1 MTLSVC
7 CKIYNSKGK
16 TMLVQEVMTPKEKLI
31 SVEPTA
37 TVREALEVMRKH
49 SVRSVIVEKSNV
61 AGAYGLVT
69 FKNILQSIVAEDGDI
84 DLLNVYDIAAIPAM
98 SVSSQLDV
106 KYAAKMMVNSSI
118 KRLLII
124 DNNELQGILTMT
136 DIIGILMNSV
146 E

>member
-1 MTLSVC
+1 
-7 CKIYNSKGK
+7 
-16 TMLVQEVMTPKEKLI
+16 MLVKEVMTPKNKLVSI
-31 SVEPTA
+31 SPMA
-37 TVREALEVMRKH
+37 TVREALKLMRTH
-49 SVRSVIVEKSNV
+49 SVRSIIVEKTQ
-61 AGAYGLVT
+61 ADGAYGLVT

-84 DLLNVYDIAAIPAM
+84 DLLNVYDIAAIPAV
-98 SVSSQLDV
+98 SVSSELNV

-136 DIIGILMNSV
+136 DIIGILMDSV